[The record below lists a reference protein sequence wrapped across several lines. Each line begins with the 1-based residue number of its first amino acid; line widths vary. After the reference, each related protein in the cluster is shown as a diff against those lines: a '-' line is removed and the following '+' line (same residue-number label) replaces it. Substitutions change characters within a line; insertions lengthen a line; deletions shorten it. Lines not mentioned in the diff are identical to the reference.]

1 MNNELIVAIV
11 VAVIGSQALAKIVDA
26 IIERFKKPS
35 AMQLGLKWL
44 LQDKLDFLMT
54 RDILKGSTTRS
65 MKSFVERGYKIY
77 HEDLKGNGD
86 LASVYSDYEEL
97 EVDYAN

>member
-11 VAVIGSQALAKIVDA
+11 VAALGSQALTKIVDA
-26 IIERFKKPS
+26 IIDRFKKPS
-35 AMQLGLKWL
+35 SIQLGLKWL
-44 LQDKLDFLMT
+44 LQEKLDFLMT

-65 MKSFVERGYKIY
+65 TKQFIERGYKIY
-77 HEDLKGNGD
+77 HENLKGNGD
-86 LASVYSDYEEL
+86 LASVYADYEEL

>member
-11 VAVIGSQALAKIVDA
+11 VAALGSQALTKIADA
-26 IIERFKKPS
+26 IIDRFKKPS
-35 AMQLGLKWL
+35 SIQLGLKWL
-44 LQDKLDFLMT
+44 LQEKLDSLMT

-65 MKSFVERGYKIY
+65 TKQFIEHGYKIY
-77 HEDLKGNGD
+77 HENLKGNGD
-86 LASVYSDYEEL
+86 LASVYADYEEL

>member
-1 MNNELIVAIV
+1 MNNDVIVAIV
-11 VAVIGSQALAKIVDA
+11 VAVLGSQALTKIVDA
-26 IIERFKKPS
+26 IINHFKKPS
-35 AMQLGLKWL
+35 AIQEGLKWL

-65 MKSFVERGYKIY
+65 MKAFVEVGYKIY
-77 HEDLKGNGD
+77 HEKLDGDGD
-86 LASVYSDYEEL
+86 LAHVHEAYDDL